1 MTDILF
7 DIEPV
12 TPRWKELAEL
22 HGISC
27 NYMEPHHLPPIWLAE
42 IEWFGN
48 TETDQAETEREAVI
62 ALIHQLQLEGWK
74 TVSL

>member
-1 MTDILF
+1 MLF

-12 TPRWKELAEL
+12 IPRWKELAEL
-22 HGISC
+22 HGLSC
-27 NYMEPHHLPPIWLAE
+27 KYIESGHIPFWSAD

-48 TETDQAETEREAVI
+48 AESEKGETEREAVI
-62 ALIHQLQLEGWK
+62 ALIHRLQLEGWR